1 MAETNT
7 PQPNVKEEELDLLAL
22 TKRLWEKRKFI
33 LWVTGCFMVLGVL
46 VALITP
52 VSFTSTYTFVPQTST
67 KTTGGGLSSL
77 AAMAGISLGGSMS
90 SGEVLSPMVYPQI
103 MNNFAFKRDL
113 MNTPIKFEKW
123 DQPVTL
129 LDYYT
134 DPELLDGKFWGAVFN
149 YTIGL
154 PFTILAAVRGEPDS
168 VAVAVPTNEGAQPL
182 IISYEE
188 YDCLQKLDKQVSMSL
203 NEKQGYIT
211 LSASM
216 PDAYAAYQVANRTFE
231 LLQQYITAFKIEKV
245 QSDYDFIKARH
256 DEAKRVM
263 DEKRIAY
270 AQFKDANRILSSTM
284 ASVKEEE
291 LQSDYELAQA
301 LYTELATQMLQAG
314 IKVKEDTPVLTAIQ
328 PAVVPYMRTKP
339 ARAKMVVIYTFLG
352 GILACGAVFGIDYLK
367 KNAGMKK
374 PAKW

>member
-7 PQPNVKEEELDLLAL
+7 PQPNVKEDEIDLLAL
-22 TKRLWEKRKFI
+22 AKRLWEKRKFI
-33 LWVTGCFMVLGVL
+33 LWVTGCFMVLGVVVSL
-46 VALITP
+46 LTP
-52 VSFTSTYTFVPQTST
+52 ISFTSTYTFVPQTAT

-77 AAMAGISLGGSMS
+77 AAMAGISLGSMT
-90 SGEVLSPMVYPQI
+90 SGEVLSPNVYPQI
-103 MNNFAFKRDL
+103 MDNFAFKRDL

-129 LDYYT
+129 LEYYT
-134 DPELLDGKFWGAVFN
+134 NPELRDGKFWGAVFN

-168 VAVAVPTNEGAQPL
+168 VAVATPTKDGTQPL
-182 IISYEE
+182 TISYMEFE
-188 YDCLQKLDKQVSMSL
+188 CLKRLNAQVSMTL
-203 NEKQGYIT
+203 NEKKGYIT

-216 PDAYAAYQVANRTFE
+216 PDGYAAYQVANRMFE

-270 AQFKDANRILSSTM
+270 AQFKDANRIISSTM

-301 LYTELATQMLQAG
+301 LYNELATQMLQAG

-339 ARAKMVVIYTFLG
+339 ARAKMVILYTFLG

-374 PAKW
+374 PTNW